1 MDKEHVGCLEINKM
15 VYPVHCHRTINNNKF
30 ADNKFMAHLVS
41 NGYYFGDS
49 CLSIKSSG
57 F

>member
-41 NGYYFGDS
+41 NGYYFDDS